1 MLYKIIFYICL
12 LNFKNYN
19 YEKNIYCSNAYS
31 WYNVCICF
39 IYVPFRTS
47 CGRVVQ
53 VETNSS
59 VSNSALELI
68 LSQINYVQCGVYPQK
83 ITIFY

>member
-1 MLYKIIFYICL
+1 MKKLFTVAMLIVGTMSVYASYTF
-12 LNFKNYN
+12 
-19 YEKNIYCSNAYS
+19 
-31 WYNVCICF
+31 
-39 IYVPFRTS
+39 PFRTS

-83 ITIFY
+83 IIIFY